1 MKLSVWLE
9 IVIGIFL
16 WIFIW
21 NLTEK
26 LADKY
31 EISDDNIIKISVVG
45 IILIIIFIQI
55 QGDIKLN

>member
-1 MKLSVWLE
+1 MKLSGWLE

-21 NLTEK
+21 NLMEK

-31 EISDDNIIKISVVG
+31 EISDDNIIKICVVG

-55 QGDIKLN
+55 HGDIKLN

>member
-1 MKLSVWLE
+1 MKLYEWFKVVLYL
-9 IVIGIFL
+9 FL

-31 EISDDNIIKISVVG
+31 EISDDNIIKICVVG

>member
-26 LADKY
+26 LVDKY
-31 EISDDNIIKISVVG
+31 EISDDNIIKICVVG

-55 QGDIKLN
+55 HGDIKLN

>member
-9 IVIGIFL
+9 ILIGIFL

-31 EISDDNIIKISVVG
+31 EISDDNIIKICVVG

>member
-1 MKLSVWLE
+1 MKLSVWFEVL
-9 IVIGIFL
+9 IGIFL

-55 QGDIKLN
+55 HGDIKLN

>member
-9 IVIGIFL
+9 IVIGIIL

-31 EISDDNIIKISVVG
+31 EISDDNIIKICVVG

-55 QGDIKLN
+55 HGDIKLN

>member
-1 MKLSVWLE
+1 MKLSGWLE

-31 EISDDNIIKISVVG
+31 EISDDNIIKICIVG

-55 QGDIKLN
+55 HGDIKLN

>member
-31 EISDDNIIKISVVG
+31 EISDDNIIKICIVG

-55 QGDIKLN
+55 HGDIKLN

>member
-55 QGDIKLN
+55 HGDIKLN

>member
-31 EISDDNIIKISVVG
+31 EISDDNIIKICVVG

-55 QGDIKLN
+55 HGDIKLN

>member
-31 EISDDNIIKISVVG
+31 EISNDNIIKISVVG

-55 QGDIKLN
+55 HGDIKLN

>member
-31 EISDDNIIKISVVG
+31 EISNDNIIKISVVG

>member
-9 IVIGIFL
+9 IVIGIIL

-55 QGDIKLN
+55 HGDIKLN